1 MDHGFR
7 AKARREREGACAGH
21 GRQEAHRGQREQA
34 LSSESRGA
42 EIRRLRSPVAMR
54 GWAREGWG
62 VRAGG
67 AEESDGIIVRV
78 RKRNRREKGKAA
90 SGALLS
96 AGVGE
101 G

>member
-1 MDHGFR
+1 
-7 AKARREREGACAGH
+7 
-21 GRQEAHRGQREQA
+21 
-34 LSSESRGA
+34 
-42 EIRRLRSPVAMR
+42 
-54 GWAREGWG
+54 

-67 AEESDGIIVRV
+67 AEESDGVIVRV